1 MKINAKCKVF
11 RDKEL
16 IYLGHVQSLKHFKE
30 DVREISAGNECGI
43 RLDNFEEFEV
53 GDRLELFNVVT
64 VDPFAN

>member
-1 MKINAKCKVF
+1 MEGKVF